1 MKHLVD
7 FIDMNDLKPDFIA
20 LLENIYSNYGYQNI
34 TKTIESMTDRQ
45 LDQIKDKI
53 VEVKEVIAARNKIR
67 EHKRE
72 LLIENK

>member
-1 MKHLVD
+1 
-7 FIDMNDLKPDFIA
+7 MNDLKPDFIA